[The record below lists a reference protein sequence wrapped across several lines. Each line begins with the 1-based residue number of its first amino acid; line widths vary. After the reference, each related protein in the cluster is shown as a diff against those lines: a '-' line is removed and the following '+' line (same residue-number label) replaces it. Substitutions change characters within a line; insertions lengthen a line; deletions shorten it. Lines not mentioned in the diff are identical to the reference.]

1 MAKLAAS
8 AYGQALYELAIESGS
23 AAGYLDEVQSVLEV
37 FKENGEL
44 TDFLNNPKISKTDKV
59 KTMESIFDSRVRK
72 DITGLIVLAV
82 EKDRQNDIQG
92 ILEYFITAIKD
103 YLKIGIVNV
112 ATPMELSDRQ
122 KAEVEKR
129 ILDTTAF
136 KKLEMNYSVD
146 KSLIGGMVIRIG
158 DRVVDTSIKTK
169 LAELT
174 KELNKLQLA

>member
-23 AAGYLDEVQSVLEV
+23 AAEYLDEVQIVLEA

-44 TDFLNNPKISKTDKV
+44 TDFLNNPKISKTDKAR
-59 KTMESIFDSRVRK
+59 TMESIFDTRVRK

-82 EKDRQNDIQG
+82 EKDRQQCIQG
-92 ILEYFITAIKD
+92 ILEYFIAAVKE
-103 YLKIGIVNV
+103 YLKIGIVSV
-112 ATPMELSDRQ
+112 ATPMELSDKQ

-129 ILDTTAF
+129 ILETTTF
-136 KKLEMNYSVD
+136 KKLEMNYSID

-158 DRVVDTSIKTK
+158 DRVVDTSIKTR
-169 LAELT
+169 LAGLT

>member
-23 AAGYLDEVQSVLEV
+23 AAGYLDEVQIVLEV

-82 EKDRQNDIQG
+82 EKDRQNDIRG
-92 ILEYFITAIKD
+92 ILEYFITAVKD

-112 ATPMELSDRQ
+112 AAPMELSDRQ

-129 ILDTTAF
+129 ILDATAF

-174 KELNKLQLA
+174 KELNKIQLA

>member
-23 AAGYLDEVQSVLEV
+23 AAGYLDEVQIVLEV
-37 FKENGEL
+37 FKENCEL

-82 EKDRQNDIQG
+82 EKDRQNDIRG
-92 ILEYFITAIKD
+92 ILEYFITAVKD

-112 ATPMELSDRQ
+112 AAPMELSDRQ

-174 KELNKLQLA
+174 KELNKIQLA

>member
-23 AAGYLDEVQSVLEV
+23 AAGYLDEVQIVLEV

-82 EKDRQNDIQG
+82 EKDRQNDIRG
-92 ILEYFITAIKD
+92 ILEYFITAVKDFYLTIFIK
-103 YLKIGIVNV
+103 I
-112 ATPMELSDRQ
+112 
-122 KAEVEKR
+122 
-129 ILDTTAF
+129 
-136 KKLEMNYSVD
+136 
-146 KSLIGGMVIRIG
+146 
-158 DRVVDTSIKTK
+158 
-169 LAELT
+169 
-174 KELNKLQLA
+174 

>member
-23 AAGYLDEVQSVLEV
+23 AAGYLDEVQIVLEV

-82 EKDRQNDIQG
+82 EKDRQNDIRG
-92 ILEYFITAIKD
+92 ILEYFITAVKD
-103 YLKIGIVNV
+103 YLKIGIVSV
-112 ATPMELSDRQ
+112 ATPM
-122 KAEVEKR
+122 EKR

-174 KELNKLQLA
+174 KELNKIQLA

>member
-23 AAGYLDEVQSVLEV
+23 AAGYLDEVQIVLEV

-82 EKDRQNDIQG
+82 EKDRQND
-92 ILEYFITAIKD
+92 
-103 YLKIGIVNV
+103 YLKIGIVSV

-122 KAEVEKR
+122 KTEVEKR

-174 KELNKLQLA
+174 KELNKIQLA

>member
-1 MAKLAAS
+1 MEA
-8 AYGQALYELAIESGS
+8 
-23 AAGYLDEVQSVLEV
+23 

-44 TDFLNNPKISKTDKV
+44 ADFLNNPKISKTDKV
-59 KTMESIFDSRVRK
+59 KTMENIFESRVRK

-92 ILEYFITAIKD
+92 ILEYFIAAVKD

-112 ATPMELSDRQ
+112 AAPMELSDGQ
-122 KAEVEKR
+122 KAAVEKR
-129 ILDTTAF
+129 ILDTTGF
-136 KKLEMNYSVD
+136 KKLEMDYSVD

-169 LAELT
+169 LAQLT
-174 KELNKLQLA
+174 KKLNNIQLS

>member
-23 AAGYLDEVQSVLEV
+23 AAGYLDEVQIVLEV

-82 EKDRQNDIQG
+82 EKDRQNDIRG
-92 ILEYFITAIKD
+92 ILEYFITAVKD

-112 ATPMELSDRQ
+112 AVPMELSDTQ

-169 LAELT
+169 LAQLT
-174 KELNKLQLA
+174 KKLNNIQLS

>member
-23 AAGYLDEVQSVLEV
+23 AAEYLDEVQIVLEV

-44 TDFLNNPKISKTDKV
+44 TDFLNNPKISN
-59 KTMESIFDSRVRK
+59 TMESIFDSRVRK

-82 EKDRQNDIQG
+82 EKDRQNDIRG
-92 ILEYFITAIKD
+92 ILEYFITAVKD
-103 YLKIGIVNV
+103 YLKIGIVSV

-174 KELNKLQLA
+174 KELNKIQLA

>member
-23 AAGYLDEVQSVLEV
+23 AAGYLDEVQIVLEG
-37 FKENGEL
+37 FEENGEL

-82 EKDRQNDIQG
+82 EKDRQNDIRG
-92 ILEYFITAIKD
+92 ILEYFITAVKD

-112 ATPMELSDRQ
+112 AAPMELSDRQ
-122 KAEVEKR
+122 KAEVENR

-174 KELNKLQLA
+174 KELNKIQLA

>member
-1 MAKLAAS
+1 MLFRS
-8 AYGQALYELAIESGS
+8 
-23 AAGYLDEVQSVLEV
+23 
-37 FKENGEL
+37 NGEL

-82 EKDRQNDIQG
+82 EKDRQNDIRG
-92 ILEYFITAIKD
+92 ILEYFITAVKD

-112 ATPMELSDRQ
+112 AAPMELSDRQ

-174 KELNKLQLA
+174 KELNKIQLA

>member
-1 MAKLAAS
+1 
-8 AYGQALYELAIESGS
+8 
-23 AAGYLDEVQSVLEV
+23 
-37 FKENGEL
+37 
-44 TDFLNNPKISKTDKV
+44 
-59 KTMESIFDSRVRK
+59 MESIFDSRVRK

-82 EKDRQNDIQG
+82 EKDRQNDIRG
-92 ILEYFITAIKD
+92 ILEYFITAVKD

-112 ATPMELSDRQ
+112 AAPMELSDRQ

-174 KELNKLQLA
+174 KELNKIQLA

>member
-23 AAGYLDEVQSVLEV
+23 AAGYLDEVQIVLEV

-82 EKDRQNDIQG
+82 EKDRQNDIRG
-92 ILEYFITAIKD
+92 IFEYFITAVKV
-103 YLKIGIVNV
+103 YLKIGIVSV

-174 KELNKLQLA
+174 KELNKIQLA

>member
-23 AAGYLDEVQSVLEV
+23 AAGYLDEVQIVLEV

-44 TDFLNNPKISKTDKV
+44 TDFLNNPKISKTE
-59 KTMESIFDSRVRK
+59 TMESIFDSRVRK

-82 EKDRQNDIQG
+82 EKDRQNDIRG
-92 ILEYFITAIKD
+92 ILEYFITAVKD
-103 YLKIGIVNV
+103 YLKIGIVSV

-136 KKLEMNYSVD
+136 KKLEMNYSVE

-174 KELNKLQLA
+174 KELNKIQLA

>member
-23 AAGYLDEVQSVLEV
+23 AAGYLDEVQIVLEV

-44 TDFLNNPKISKTDKV
+44 TVFLNNPKISKTDKV

-82 EKDRQNDIQG
+82 EKDRQNDIRG
-92 ILEYFITAIKD
+92 ILEYFITAVKD

-112 ATPMELSDRQ
+112 AAPMELSDRQ
-122 KAEVEKR
+122 KAEVENR

-174 KELNKLQLA
+174 KELNKIQLA

>member
-23 AAGYLDEVQSVLEV
+23 AAGYLDEVQIVLEA
-37 FKENGEL
+37 FKENSEF

-82 EKDRQNDIQG
+82 EKDRQSDITG
-92 ILEYFITAIKD
+92 ILDFFVAAVKD
-103 YLKIGIVNV
+103 YLRIGIVNV
-112 ATPMELSDRQ
+112 TTPMELSDKQ
-122 KAEVEKR
+122 KADVEKR
-129 ILDTTAF
+129 ILDTTGF
-136 KKLEMNYSVD
+136 KKLEMNYSID

>member
-23 AAGYLDEVQSVLEV
+23 AAGYLDEVQIVLEV

-44 TDFLNNPKISKTDKV
+44 TDFLYNPKISKTDKV
-59 KTMESIFDSRVRK
+59 KTMESIFDSRVRQ

-174 KELNKLQLA
+174 KELNKIQLA

>member
-8 AYGQALYELAIESGS
+8 AYGQDLYELDIESGS
-23 AAGYLDEVQSVLEV
+23 AAGYLDEVQIVLEV

-82 EKDRQNDIQG
+82 EKDRQNDIRG
-92 ILEYFITAIKD
+92 ILEYFITAVKD
-103 YLKIGIVNV
+103 YLKIGIVSV

-122 KAEVEKR
+122 KTEVEKR

-174 KELNKLQLA
+174 KELNKIQLA

>member
-23 AAGYLDEVQSVLEV
+23 AAGYLDEVQIVLEV

-82 EKDRQNDIQG
+82 EKDRQNDILG
-92 ILEYFITAIKD
+92 ILEYFITAVKD

-112 ATPMELSDRQ
+112 AAPMELSDTQ

-146 KSLIGGMVIRIG
+146 KSLIGGLVIRIG

-174 KELNKLQLA
+174 KELNKIQLA

>member
-23 AAGYLDEVQSVLEV
+23 AAEYLDEVQIVLEA

-44 TDFLNNPKISKTDKV
+44 TDFLNNPKTDKV

-92 ILEYFITAIKD
+92 ILEYFITAVKD

-112 ATPMELSDRQ
+112 ATPMELSDGQ
-122 KAEVEKR
+122 KADVEKR
-129 ILDTTAF
+129 ILDTTDF

-174 KELNKLQLA
+174 KELNKIQLA

>member
-23 AAGYLDEVQSVLEV
+23 AAGYLDEVQIVLEA

-44 TDFLNNPKISKTDKV
+44 ADFLNNPKISKTDKV
-59 KTMESIFDSRVRK
+59 KTMENIFEPRVRK

-92 ILEYFITAIKD
+92 ILEYFIAAVKD

-112 ATPMELSDRQ
+112 AAPMELSDGQ
-122 KAEVEKR
+122 KAAVEKR
-129 ILDTTAF
+129 ILDTTGF
-136 KKLEMNYSVD
+136 KKLEMDYSVD

-169 LAELT
+169 LAQLT
-174 KELNKLQLA
+174 KKLNNIQLS